1 MSNLPTQRHDIP
13 KDKNT
18 STMVTDTDNNA
29 LLPLPPLLPRFEQ
42 ASLRAGGGSSVP
54 GQRTPPLAGVILQP
68 GTRTSGVS
76 SLTLSMPVQRSSPR
90 RDAAEQAGTP
100 NATPSRRSPRRKSP
114 GRGGSPDD
122 NVLSP
127 HVPLP
132 NLAARSSDNDSV
144 ASVDDSVGWARESE
158 RVITSFAA
166 QAKVEM
172 AINDAEDVP
181 AGGEIDQWIVL
192 PDANAESEIPPPP
205 PPRS

>member
-1 MSNLPTQRHDIP
+1 M
-13 KDKNT
+13 
-18 STMVTDTDNNA
+18 
-29 LLPLPPLLPRFEQ
+29 
-42 ASLRAGGGSSVP
+42 
-54 GQRTPPLAGVILQP
+54 
-68 GTRTSGVS
+68 SGVS
-76 SLTLSMPVQRSSPR
+76 SLTSSTPVQRSSR
-90 RDAAEQAGTP
+90 HRDAEQAGAP
-100 NATPSRRSPRRKSP
+100 NATPLRPFPRRKLP
-114 GRGGSPDD
+114 AGGGSPDD
-122 NVLSP
+122 NVLPP

-205 PPRS
+205 TTTELRRVLYNNLVKTLKEIALDLGQLVSGNK